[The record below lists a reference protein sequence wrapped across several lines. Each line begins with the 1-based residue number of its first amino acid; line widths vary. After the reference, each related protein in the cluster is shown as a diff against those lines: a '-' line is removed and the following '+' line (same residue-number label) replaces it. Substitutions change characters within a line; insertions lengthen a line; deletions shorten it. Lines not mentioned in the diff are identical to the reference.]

1 VPAVPTPTTA
11 AGPVVER
18 GWISFRLPDPDEELA
33 GVRLATDRG
42 FPVAPD
48 PFVRDGDGW
57 TLRMAAPALDRF
69 EYALAVQRADG
80 AHEYWPDPTNPLRAP
95 GAFGEK
101 SVVGLPGYVA
111 PAWLDAE
118 RVPGATD
125 VLAVA
130 SSALGAELEIAL
142 WRPDDARDDE
152 PLGLLVAHDGPE
164 LAQLARLTD
173 YAAAHI
179 ASGALPRH
187 RVALLAPGD
196 RDQWY
201 SASALYARTLA
212 TRVLPAIADA
222 VAVRRPVGAGASLGA
237 LALLH
242 TQRRFPDVFA
252 GLFLQSGSFFM
263 PRFDAQESGFVRYRR
278 IVRFVRAT
286 LREPPRRTVP
296 VAMTCGALEEN
307 ADDNRVMASA
317 LAAQGYRVSLHEG
330 RDLHNFTAW
339 RNAWDPHLTQLLREV
354 WR

>member
-1 VPAVPTPTTA
+1 
-11 AGPVVER
+11 VER
-18 GWISFRLPDPDEELA
+18 DSIVLRLPDPDAALA
-33 GVRLATDRG
+33 AVRLATDRG
-42 FPVAPD
+42 FPVVAE
-48 PFVRDGDGW
+48 PFAREGDDW
-57 TLRMAAPALDRF
+57 MLRMPAPALDRF

-80 AHEYWPDPTNPLRAP
+80 GHEQWTDPANPLRAP

-101 SVVGLPGYVA
+101 SVVELPGYAA
-111 PAWLDAE
+111 PGWLGAE

-125 VLAVA
+125 RLTVA
-130 SSALGAELEIAL
+130 SSALGAELEVAV
-142 WRPDDARDDE
+142 WRPDDAPDDE
-152 PLGLLVAHDGPE
+152 PLPLLVAHDGPE
-164 LAQLARLTD
+164 LDRLARLTE
-173 YAAAHI
+173 YCAAHI

-187 RVALLAPGD
+187 RVALVAPGD

-222 VAVRRPVGAGASLGA
+222 VAAHRPVGAGVSLGA
-237 LALLH
+237 LAMLH
-242 TQRRFPDVFA
+242 AQRRFPDVFS

-296 VAMTCGALEEN
+296 VAMTVGALEEN
-307 ADDNRVMASA
+307 AADNRVMARA
-317 LAAQGYRVSLHEG
+317 LAAQGYPVGLHES

-339 RNAWDPHLTQLLREV
+339 RDEWDPHLTRLLQET

>member
-1 VPAVPTPTTA
+1 MSSPTTA

-18 GWISFRLPDPDEELA
+18 GRVVFRVPDPDEELRD
-33 GVRLATDRG
+33 VRLWTDRG
-42 FPVAPD
+42 FPAGSGAA
-48 PFVRDGDGW
+48 FAFARAGDGW
-57 TLRMAAPALDRF
+57 ALDIPVPDLGRF
-69 EYALAVQRADG
+69 EYALEVGHGDG
-80 AHEYWPDPTNPLRAP
+80 SRGLVTDPANPLRAP

-101 SVVGLPGYVA
+101 SVVELAGYA
-111 PAWLDAE
+111 EPAWLDAE
-118 RVPGATD
+118 RVPGATHRLT
-125 VLAVA
+125 VS
-130 SSALGAELEIAL
+130 SSALGAELEVAI
-142 WRPDDARDDE
+142 WRPEDARDDE
-152 PLGLLVAHDGPE
+152 PLPLLVAHDGPE
-164 LAQLARLTD
+164 LDQLARLTD
-173 YAAAHI
+173 YSAAHI

-222 VAVRRPVGAGASLGA
+222 VAVRRPVGAGVSLGA
-237 LALLH
+237 LAMLH
-242 TQRRFPDVFA
+242 AHRRFPDVFA

-286 LREPPRRTVP
+286 LREQPRRTVP

-307 ADDNRVMASA
+307 AADNRVMARA
-317 LAAQGYRVSLHEG
+317 LGAQGYPVGLHEG
-330 RDLHNFTAW
+330 RDLHNYTAW
-339 RNAWDPHLTQLLREV
+339 RDAWDPHLTRLLHEA